1 MPFKKIF
8 KCRFNNEIDISEAV
22 PYIVCAVIKEPYSI
36 LSLDISFKEK
46 KKNSKITIGLYNIL
60 LLLLILLVFL
70 LILFS
75 GGITIG
81 QMAPPPIYIGNIYGL
96 PIKTDSFN
104 VSKDGTFIATLKMQ
118 VYNKSLL
125 SGRLSIRNI
134 NFTPVSTSLVCTPN
148 KSNNNIFSHSIL
160 DEDLSNGFIFPLN
173 KKLPTNNNRILIAK
187 KVTLVTEDKDLR
199 QLEHALGRYGEAEA
213 KLGAWL
219 PPGKNEFTMLVKGN
233 VDFESAKKILNE
245 TIGSNCMD
253 GIVRSFVVD
262 VKLDFNMRYFL
273 GSISSVQQDIGY
285 VLFPSCNK

>member
-1 MPFKKIF
+1 MLFKKIY
-8 KCRFNNEIDISEAV
+8 KCIFSHEIDINEAV
-22 PYIVCAVIKEPYSI
+22 PYVVCAVIKEPWSI

-81 QMAPPPIYIGNIYGL
+81 QMAPPPIFIGNIYGL
-96 PIKTDSFN
+96 PIKTDSLTI
-104 VSKDGTFIATLKMQ
+104 SADGTFIATLKMP

-134 NFTPVSTSLVCTPN
+134 NFVPVSTKFVCTPN

-173 KKLPTNNNRILIAK
+173 KKLPTDNDKILIAK
-187 KVTLVTEDKDLR
+187 KVTLVTENKDLR
-199 QLEHALGRYGEAEA
+199 QLEHILGRYGEAEA

-219 PPGKNEFTMLVKGN
+219 PPGKNEFLMLIKGD
-233 VDFESAKKILNE
+233 VDFEGAKKVLNE
-245 TIGSNCMD
+245 TLGSNCIN
-253 GIVRSFVVD
+253 GVVRSFVVD
-262 VKLDFNMRYFL
+262 VQLDFNMRYFL
-273 GSISSVQQDIGY
+273 GSISYVQQDIGY
-285 VLFPSCNK
+285 VLFPACNK

>member
-1 MPFKKIF
+1 MLFKKIY
-8 KCRFNNEIDISEAV
+8 KCIFSHEIDINEAV
-22 PYIVCAVIKEPYSI
+22 PYVVCAAIKEPWSI

-81 QMAPPPIYIGNIYGL
+81 QMAPPPIFIGNIYGL
-96 PIKTDSFN
+96 PIKTDSLT
-104 VSKDGTFIATLKMQ
+104 VSADGTFIATLKMP

-134 NFTPVSTSLVCTPN
+134 NFVPVSTKFVCTPN

-160 DEDLSNGFIFPLN
+160 DKDLSNGFIFPLN
-173 KKLPTNNNRILIAK
+173 KKLPTDNDKILIAK
-187 KVTLVTEDKDLR
+187 KVTLVTENKDLR
-199 QLEHALGRYGEAEA
+199 QLEHILGRYGEAEA

-219 PPGKNEFTMLVKGN
+219 PPGKNEFLMLIKGD
-233 VDFESAKKILNE
+233 VDFEGAKKVLNE
-245 TIGSNCMD
+245 TLGSNCIN
-253 GIVRSFVVD
+253 GVVRSFVVD
-262 VKLDFNMRYFL
+262 VQLDFNMRYFL
-273 GSISSVQQDIGY
+273 GSISYVQQDIGY
-285 VLFPSCNK
+285 VLFPACNK

>member
-1 MPFKKIF
+1 MLFKKIY
-8 KCRFNNEIDISEAV
+8 KCIFSHEVGINEAV
-22 PYIVCAVIKEPYSI
+22 PYVVCAVIKEPWSI

-81 QMAPPPIYIGNIYGL
+81 QMAPPPIFIGNIYGL
-96 PIKTDSFN
+96 PIKTDSLT
-104 VSKDGTFIATLKMQ
+104 VSADGTFIATLKMP

-134 NFTPVSTSLVCTPN
+134 NFVPVSTKFVCTPN

-173 KKLPTNNNRILIAK
+173 KKLPADNDKILIAK
-187 KVTLVTEDKDLR
+187 KVTLVTENKDLR
-199 QLEHALGRYGEAEA
+199 QLEHILGRYGEAEA

-219 PPGKNEFTMLVKGN
+219 PPGKNEFLMLIKGD
-233 VDFESAKKILNE
+233 VDFEGAKKVLNE
-245 TIGSNCMD
+245 TLGSNCIN
-253 GIVRSFVVD
+253 GVVRSFVVD
-262 VKLDFNMRYFL
+262 VQLDFNMRYFL
-273 GSISSVQQDIGY
+273 GSISYVQQDIGY
-285 VLFPSCNK
+285 VLFPACNK